1 MVFNWQLSTVFFH
14 SATYLQQILAAFV
27 RCSLRQSRFGL
38 GVTLEHFNRL
48 NMERHSSPP
57 MVVSN
62 LAAVTA
68 FLGITAVALFGTRCS
83 SGLGSA

>member
-1 MVFNWQLSTVFFH
+1 MVFNWQSTTVFFH
-14 SATYLQQILAAFV
+14 SATYLQQILAALV

-57 MVVSN
+57 MVVFN
-62 LAAVTA
+62 IAAVTA
-68 FLGITAVALFGTRCS
+68 FLEIAAVALFVSRCS
-83 SGLGSA
+83 SGLGST